1 MLLKQ
6 NHSTKSDI
14 ICNLTNNKGRLYITK
29 RLIINNRP
37 AYFRIKMQKYA
48 ETSLNSIHAHNTLHH
63 CKIDQ

>member
-29 RLIINNRP
+29 RLIINNRS

-48 ETSLNSIHAHNTLHH
+48 EASLNNIHAHNTLHH
-63 CKIDQ
+63 CEIDQ